1 MAIFSVMVIKSHT
14 TSHHADLVAVDKD
27 GATVVVQTKASRKRT
42 RVKIGG
48 VFVTGDKASAAQV
61 KRSVA
66 LSSDMLDRL
75 ASKVAKPGVRLYAGR
90 SVPLYSVDPD
100 HPGRV
105 VRKLN
110 GKVDRGVLENGAF
123 KVVE

>member
-1 MAIFSVMVIKSHT
+1 MVTKRHKT
-14 TSHHADLVAVDKD
+14 NHHADFATVDKD
-27 GATVVVQTKASRKRT
+27 GATVVVQIKAPRKRT

-48 VFVTGDKASAAQV
+48 VLVTGDKASAAQV
-61 KRSVA
+61 KRSVE
-66 LSSDMLDRL
+66 LSSDMLVRL
-75 ASKVAKPGVRLYAGR
+75 ASKVAKSGVRLYAGR

-100 HPGRV
+100 QPGRV

-110 GKVDRGVLENGAF
+110 GKVEHGVLENGAF

>member
-1 MAIFSVMVIKSHT
+1 MVTKPHT
-14 TSHHADLVAVDKD
+14 TSLHADFVAVGDD
-27 GATVVVQTKASRKRT
+27 GASFVVQTKTPRKRA

-61 KRSVA
+61 RRSVE
-66 LSSDMLDRL
+66 LSSVMLDRL
-75 ASKVAKPGVRLYAGR
+75 ASKVTTPGVRLYVR
-90 SVPLYSVDPD
+90 KSVPLYSVDPD
-100 HPGRV
+100 HPGCV

-123 KVVE
+123 KIIE

>member
-1 MAIFSVMVIKSHT
+1 MVTKPQAT
-14 TSHHADLVAVDKD
+14 NDQADVVFFDEG
-27 GATVVVQTKASRKRT
+27 GASVVVHTKAAPKRT
-42 RVKIGG
+42 RVKVGG
-48 VFVTGDKASAAQV
+48 VVILGDKASAAQV
-61 KRSVA
+61 RRSVA
-66 LSSDMLDRL
+66 LSSDMLGRL
-75 ASKVAKPGVRLYAGR
+75 ASKVAKPGVRLYASK
-90 SVPLYSVDPD
+90 SVPLYSADPD